1 MIGHAQP
8 AGAPSLVCA
17 RSGLR
22 LARNAAF
29 TAALLLFVALPQAAS
44 ASLSW
49 SGPITL
55 DHNAG
60 SKLDAVACPSTGQCT
75 AVDGAGRQVTFDPT
89 SPGTPTPTTIDTY
102 ALEGVAC
109 PSTSQCTAVDLAKR
123 QVTFDPAS
131 PGTPTPATIDGP
143 IDGTNT
149 PRGVACPSTSECT
162 AVDVAGRQVTFD
174 PASAGT
180 PTPTPIDSTN
190 PLLGVACPST
200 SQCTAVDDDGQQVTF
215 DPTSP
220 GTPTPTTIDSTNG
233 LEAVACPSASQ
244 CTAVDFEGRQVTF
257 DPTSPGTPAPT
268 PIDSNA
274 PDVRRC
280 PGATGTM
287 TGTSIGQIRLGMTR
301 SRARH
306 LYRHHFDRGKK
317 YEDFFCLTPIGVRVG
332 YASPKLLA
340 AIPKNKRGGYAG
352 KVVWASTS
360 NRYYELDNIR
370 PGESL
375 AKAST
380 QLHLEKPFHIGLNYW
395 YLDRTSGYT
404 AVLKVRGGVVEELGI
419 ATNALTET
427 RKTQVVL
434 MHSFY

>member
-1 MIGHAQP
+1 MTGHAQP

-22 LARNAAF
+22 LARNVAF

-55 DHNAG
+55 DHNAQT
-60 SKLDAVACPSTGQCT
+60 KLDAVACPSTSECT
-75 AVDGAGRQVTFDPT
+75 AVDLAGRQVTFDPT
-89 SPGTPTPTTIDTY
+89 SPGTPTPTTIDSTNPLY
-102 ALEGVAC
+102 GVAC
-109 PSTSQCTAVDLAKR
+109 PSASQCTA
-123 QVTFDPAS
+123 
-131 PGTPTPATIDGP
+131 
-143 IDGTNT
+143 
-149 PRGVACPSTSECT
+149 
-162 AVDVAGRQVTFD
+162 
-174 PASAGT
+174 
-180 PTPTPIDSTN
+180 IDS
-190 PLLGVACPST
+190 
-200 SQCTAVDDDGQQVTF
+200 GQEVTF

-233 LEAVACPSASQ
+233 LEGVACPSTSQ

-257 DPTSPGTPAPT
+257 DPTSPGTPTST
-268 PIDSNA
+268 PIDSNV
-274 PDVRRC
+274 PNVRRC

-287 TGTSIGQIRLGMTR
+287 TGTSIGQITLRMTR
-301 SRARH
+301 SRARY
-306 LYRHHFDRGKK
+306 LYRHHSNRGKK

-340 AIPKNKRGGYAG
+340 AIPKKKRGGYAG

-360 NRYYELDNIR
+360 NPYYELYNIR

-375 AKAST
+375 AEAST